1 MLIFYVLEAKKK
13 TKSIA
18 DFEKKKN
25 NLLLKNRES
34 ERIGALPWVE
44 LNLKN
49 IKILLEKKDRNN
61 YQLIY
66 FLLKF

>member
-1 MLIFYVLEAKKK
+1 LLIFYVLEAKKK

-34 ERIGALPWVE
+34 ERIGALP
-44 LNLKN
+44 
-49 IKILLEKKDRNN
+49 
-61 YQLIY
+61 
-66 FLLKF
+66 